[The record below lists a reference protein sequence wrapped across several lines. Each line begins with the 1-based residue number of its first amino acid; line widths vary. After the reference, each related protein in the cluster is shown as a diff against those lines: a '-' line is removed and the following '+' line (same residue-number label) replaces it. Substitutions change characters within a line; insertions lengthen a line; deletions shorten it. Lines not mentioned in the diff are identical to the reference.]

1 MKNSEFQKMKIQTDQ
16 GMFFPAY
23 TYSNKIDIKN
33 KDGEVVDYEYI
44 DFILY
49 KTAEEVYQEYLNP
62 IPPSPILPTPEEM
75 VIAEMS
81 ISMAQMQAESN
92 QAIAEL
98 TTIIA
103 MLQVPM
109 V

>member
-16 GMFFPAY
+16 GMFCPAY

-33 KDGEVVDYEYI
+33 KDGEVVDYEYA

-62 IPPSPILPTPEEM
+62 PPPKPTVEDFNLEM
-75 VIAEMS
+75 DYRVTMLEM
-81 ISMAQMQAESN
+81 IGG
-92 QAIAEL
+92 I
-98 TTIIA
+98 
-103 MLQVPM
+103 
-109 V
+109 